1 MEIFDT
7 LPTANNVAVT
17 RYFAFALVLM
27 SLLCSTSS
35 FGQDSLELNRK
46 PGRLADIIK
55 QIADVNEVQSEH
67 IGVAGTQSVNYQNY
81 LRLKKSA
88 STGDLLILLDN
99 KNAVVACYAG
109 LALADQSY
117 PNLLK
122 VFLKFLSKDRKVS
135 TMSGCIQ
142 SKQDISSEL
151 YHQYWN
157 NVEDKE
163 RATDKILRQLD
174 SAILYRDNS
183 YWLLMSRALENRVY
197 PSAYKKRIEELAFK
211 KSNQEALFYLCTWYR
226 ADNYDNIKK
235 ALVKYLQ
242 KTDFSTTGITD
253 YYRTIDELLK
263 FRDSEIESLIVQKLR
278 KDKHWKYDDR
288 KFKSLLEDYSI
299 YEKFD

>member
-1 MEIFDT
+1 
-7 LPTANNVAVT
+7 
-17 RYFAFALVLM
+17 
-27 SLLCSTSS
+27 
-35 FGQDSLELNRK
+35 
-46 PGRLADIIK
+46 
-55 QIADVNEVQSEH
+55 
-67 IGVAGTQSVNYQNY
+67 
-81 LRLKKSA
+81 
-88 STGDLLILLDN
+88 
-99 KNAVVACYAG
+99 
-109 LALADQSY
+109 
-117 PNLLK
+117 
-122 VFLKFLSKDRKVS
+122 
-135 TMSGCIQ
+135 
-142 SKQDISSEL
+142 
-151 YHQYWN
+151 
-157 NVEDKE
+157 
-163 RATDKILRQLD
+163 
-174 SAILYRDNS
+174 
-183 YWLLMSRALENRVY
+183 MSRALENRVY